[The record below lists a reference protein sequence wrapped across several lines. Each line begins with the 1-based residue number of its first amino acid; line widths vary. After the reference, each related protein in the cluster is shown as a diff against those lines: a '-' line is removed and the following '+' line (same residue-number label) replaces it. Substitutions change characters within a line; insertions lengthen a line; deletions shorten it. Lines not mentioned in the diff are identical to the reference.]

1 VGASTDQIRREID
14 ESRQSAADK
23 IDQIQN
29 QVTGT
34 AEQMTTNVQETA
46 QQLREQVT
54 GTVEDTIQTVKEN
67 VDIRQMIEERPLLAV
82 GAALIGGFVLGGMTG
97 GGDDHHASQG
107 TTTTSSHRSNSSGSS
122 LGSGL
127 RAAIQKSG
135 IEDTL
140 SSAAAAFV
148 GGLSEQLTQTLDRN
162 MPGFAGKMSTAQE
175 TPGDFA
181 DKARKAQ
188 APTTA

>member
-1 VGASTDQIRREID
+1 MGESTDQIRREID

-23 IDQIQN
+23 IDQIQD

-34 AEQMTTNVQETA
+34 ADQMRTNVQETA
-46 QQLREQVT
+46 EQLREQVT

-67 VDIRQMIEERPLLAV
+67 VDFRQAIEDRPLLAV
-82 GAALIGGFVLGGMTG
+82 GAALVGGFVLGGLT
-97 GGDDHHASQG
+97 GGDDDHRSSQG
-107 TTTTSSHRSNSSGSS
+107 ATMPNSNRTGSSGSS

-140 SSAAAAFV
+140 SNAAAAFV
-148 GGLSEQLTQTLDRN
+148 GGLSDQLKETLDRN
-162 MPGFAGKMSTAQE
+162 MPGFADKMSTAQE
-175 TPGDFA
+175 TPGGVA
-181 DKARKAQ
+181 EKARQAQ
-188 APTTA
+188 SPTL

>member
-1 VGASTDQIRREID
+1 MGESTDQIRREID

-34 AEQMTTNVQETA
+34 ADQMTASVQETA
-46 QQLREQVT
+46 EHLREQVT
-54 GTVEDTIQTVKEN
+54 GTVEDSIQTVKEN
-67 VDIRQMIEERPLLAV
+67 LDIRQAIEERPLLAV
-82 GAALIGGFVLGGMTG
+82 GAALIGGFVLGGLTG
-97 GGDDHHASQG
+97 GDHDHRPSQG
-107 TTTTSSHRSNSSGSS
+107 STMPAASHSGASGSS

-140 SSAAAAFV
+140 SNAAAAFV
-148 GGLSEQLTQTLDRN
+148 GGLSDQLKETLDRN
-162 MPGFAGKMSTAQE
+162 MPGFADKMSTAQE

-181 DKARKAQ
+181 DKARRAQ
-188 APTTA
+188 ASTTA